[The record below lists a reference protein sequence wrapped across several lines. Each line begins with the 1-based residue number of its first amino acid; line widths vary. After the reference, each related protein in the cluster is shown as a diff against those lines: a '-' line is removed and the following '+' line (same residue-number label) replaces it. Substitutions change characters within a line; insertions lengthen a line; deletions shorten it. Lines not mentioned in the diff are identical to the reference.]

1 MPVQYIFILLLL
13 IILLLFI
20 FTVNTHLKSIRLKV
34 LHTPDSKK
42 LEHLNGLLLPYG
54 FQYDISADCFYST
67 IHCWQ
72 RKYGY
77 RRLYDGSAAALG
89 MIFDCEPI
97 YFDYDGRHWL
107 IEFWK
112 GQYGMSAGTEVG
124 IYAAD
129 EHHSQPS
136 VPRKMHYKSIRDS
149 ELFPVRI
156 SLFHGEKLIAI
167 REMRHWWLT
176 AFFLGKYCPPHTL
189 AANISITFP
198 DYEMC
203 NAYINGLK
211 RAGYASTDISRCLL
225 TVTVPFTQPKSE
237 QPAAQHSAFSKLRLC
252 LNHFCCRLYLGFTGK
267 YTNTLD
273 RLEYLASLNP
283 VLLNI
288 ALHFTRTQKR
298 YNRYHSS
305 KETPYVHRKPFE

>member
-1 MPVQYIFILLLL
+1 MPAKYIFVLLFL

-20 FTVNTHLKSIRLKV
+20 FAVNAHLKCIRLKI

-54 FQYDISADCFYST
+54 FQYDIGTDCFYSI

-77 RRLYDGSAAALG
+77 RRLYDSSAAALG
-89 MIFDCEPI
+89 MIFDCEPV
-97 YFDYDGRHWL
+97 YFDYAGRHWL

-112 GQYGMSAGTEVG
+112 GQYGMSAGAEVG

-129 EHHSQPS
+129 EHLSQPGD
-136 VPRKMHYKSIRDS
+136 PHKRHYKSIGDS

-156 SLFHGEKLIAI
+156 NLFHGEKLIAV
-167 REMRHWWLT
+167 REKRHWWLT

-189 AANISITFP
+189 SAKISITFP

-203 NAYINGLK
+203 NAYIDGLK
-211 RAGYASTDISRCLL
+211 RVGYASADISRCLL
-225 TVTVPFTQPKSE
+225 TVSVPFTQPKSG
-237 QPAAQHSAFSKLRLC
+237 QPAAQRSVIAKLRLC
-252 LNHFCCRLYLGFTGK
+252 LNHFCCCLYCRLTGK

-305 KETPYVHRKPFE
+305 KEAPYVHRKPFE

>member
-1 MPVQYIFILLLL
+1 
-13 IILLLFI
+13 
-20 FTVNTHLKSIRLKV
+20 
-34 LHTPDSKK
+34 
-42 LEHLNGLLLPYG
+42 
-54 FQYDISADCFYST
+54 
-67 IHCWQ
+67 
-72 RKYGY
+72 
-77 RRLYDGSAAALG
+77 
-89 MIFDCEPI
+89 
-97 YFDYDGRHWL
+97 
-107 IEFWK
+107 
-112 GQYGMSAGTEVG
+112 MSAGTEVG

-136 VPRKMHYKSIRDS
+136 DPRKMHYKSIRDS

-156 SLFHGEKLIAI
+156 NLFHGEKLIAI

-305 KETPYVHRKPFE
+305 KEAPYVHRKPFE